1 MATFDI
7 HLLSYSF
14 ILFKL
19 FTKRHKPNQGL
30 CLQRPNRKISRKH
43 TVKKYL
49 VISYINLPL
58 LKANKTVLKTT
69 IHHLAHIRSGLT
81 TYRKASI
88 NGQAIYLNARLFNR
102 QGHFISIIDQDLRDL
117 RITPRTERY
126 LLEPN
131 DVLFAAKGE
140 KNFATVYDPAIGP
153 AVASA
158 TFFVLRLRSEFS
170 SQIDPYYLAWLLNHP
185 SYLRI
190 LKSQALGSTPPSISK
205 KTLQQLDVHLPSL
218 PKQQAVLAIDR
229 LQKRRDTIL
238 QRIRT
243 LKSQLTSTQLLIATS

>member
-1 MATFDI
+1 M
-7 HLLSYSF
+7 
-14 ILFKL
+14 
-19 FTKRHKPNQGL
+19 
-30 CLQRPNRKISRKH
+30 
-43 TVKKYL
+43 

-58 LKANKTVLKTT
+58 LKANKAALKTT
-69 IHHLAHIRSGLT
+69 IRHLAHIRSGLT
-81 TYRKASI
+81 TYRKAPL
-88 NGQAIYLNARLFNR
+88 NGQAIYLNARLFDR
-102 QGHFISIIDQDLRDL
+102 YGHFLLDPKANSRPAEVGFQNLLDL

-126 LLEPN
+126 LLEPG

-170 SQIDPYYLAWLLNHP
+170 SQIDPHYLAWLLNHP
-185 SYLRI
+185 TYLRI

-218 PKQQAVLAIDR
+218 PKQQVVLAIDR

>member
-19 FTKRHKPNQGL
+19 FTKRHKPNPRSVPSQTL
-30 CLQRPNRKISRKH
+30 TSMSRKH
-43 TVKKYL
+43 TVKKHL

-102 QGHFISIIDQDLRDL
+102 QGHFISIIDQDLR
-117 RITPRTERY
+117 ITPQTERY
-126 LLEPN
+126 LLEPD

-185 SYLRI
+185 FYLRI

-218 PKQQAVLAIDR
+218 PKQQVVLAIDR